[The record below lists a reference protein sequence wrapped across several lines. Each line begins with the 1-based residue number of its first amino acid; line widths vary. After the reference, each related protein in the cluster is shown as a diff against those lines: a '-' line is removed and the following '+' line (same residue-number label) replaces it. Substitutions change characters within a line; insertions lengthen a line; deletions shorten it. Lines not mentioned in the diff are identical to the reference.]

1 MHIIRR
7 ILEQYRQKYI
17 SIIMTFI
24 DYKKALGTVN
34 RETMWKILINYGVP
48 EKRVKII
55 KIFYNGSTSVVHVD
69 RILSKDFLV
78 TTRVLQGDI
87 SAPFLF
93 IIVLDWVLQKTE
105 ITTGLQTHQ
114 AEILLGTDLAYDI
127 LLLDQYETESI
138 KHFQQ

>member
-78 TTRVLQGDI
+78 TTGVLQGDI

-105 ITTGLQTHQ
+105 ITTDLQTHQ

>member
-1 MHIIRR
+1 M
-7 ILEQYRQKYI
+7 
-17 SIIMTFI
+17 
-24 DYKKALGTVN
+24 
-34 RETMWKILINYGVP
+34 
-48 EKRVKII
+48 
-55 KIFYNGSTSVVHVD
+55 VHVD

-78 TTRVLQGDI
+78 TTGVLQGDI

>member
-1 MHIIRR
+1 MMKFLHRCPFQAEFRRGKSCTEQMHIIRR

-78 TTRVLQGDI
+78 TTGVLQGDI

-93 IIVLDWVLQKTE
+93 IIVLD
-105 ITTGLQTHQ
+105 
-114 AEILLGTDLAYDI
+114 
-127 LLLDQYETESI
+127 
-138 KHFQQ
+138 